1 MSYQPAYQQNN
12 HIKKDIEQE
21 SQELN
26 NKMSNLFAPKQEDT
40 DILKEFTMSKS
51 DPKYQTLPYNTKFT
65 VNLVPTRT
73 SNRITE
79 TNNNVNNSNEIKEG
93 TSSWTHANGH
103 MTVHSAPLSAI
114 NKNIAT
120 PLNQN
125 DLLSR
130 KIDHPKDQSGIPI
143 DTKSA
148 NQTNL
153 KLNIIENSSYPTHS
167 AIGASTNYQVCI
179 S

>member
-1 MSYQPAYQQNN
+1 
-12 HIKKDIEQE
+12 
-21 SQELN
+21 
-26 NKMSNLFAPKQEDT
+26 MSNIFAPKQEDS

-79 TNNNVNNSNEIKEG
+79 NNNIVNNSNEIKEG
-93 TSSWTHANGH
+93 ASSWTHANGNVQSH

-120 PLNQN
+120 PLNQH

-130 KIDHPKDQSGIPI
+130 KISDQPKEQGNIPSATSNCNVPI
-143 DTKSA
+143 DIKSA
-148 NQTNL
+148 NQNNF
-153 KLNIIENSSYPTHS
+153 KLNSNDNSNHPAHS
-167 AIGASTNYQVCI
+167 ATGASTNYQVCI
-179 S
+179 SLVPK